1 MSGIDIRRFLNNF
14 GQNNAHQRMLAAQ
27 AKFNAPA
34 QPSAEVQK
42 SAELLANNTQQLT
55 SGSTASQIQQN
66 LQLNTLQSMD
76 RAIYAKRFITG
87 A

>member
-42 SAELLANNTQQLT
+42 SAELLA
-55 SGSTASQIQQN
+55 
-66 LQLNTLQSMD
+66 
-76 RAIYAKRFITG
+76 K
-87 A
+87 